1 MISSGS
7 PRAFK
12 CHVTQRFIGYVCA
25 INERNEFLNYLKYA
39 FGKISD
45 LTLVS
50 LMKMKYFD
58 ITLLRIKYLFAYK
71 ACVLAY
77 KVCVKISFASS

>member
-1 MISSGS
+1 MISPGS

-12 CHVTQRFIGYVCA
+12 WHVTRRFIGYICA
-25 INERNEFLNYLKYA
+25 INERNEFSNYLKYA
-39 FGKISD
+39 FGKISE
-45 LTLVS
+45 LT

-58 ITLLRIKYLFAYK
+58 ITLLRIKYLLAYK
-71 ACVLAY
+71 VCVLAY